1 MPRNPISHKTCRGQ
15 MLRDLI
21 SQRKNLLGRNDILSG
36 EVLART
42 QLSTKQTRPSRGYHL
57 HYRPPL
63 LYLPTSIHYVYTS
76 ARLEMQTLASGAIH
90 ILFEDGLIPANLVL
104 ISTRLLITFV
114 VAYRL
119 RYTTYTRV
127 PDLKCKL
134 LLAGLFT
141 SSLRT
146 A

>member
-1 MPRNPISHKTCRGQ
+1 
-15 MLRDLI
+15 
-21 SQRKNLLGRNDILSG
+21 
-36 EVLART
+36 
-42 QLSTKQTRPSRGYHL
+42 
-57 HYRPPL
+57 
-63 LYLPTSIHYVYTS
+63 
-76 ARLEMQTLASGAIH
+76 MQTLASGAIY

-114 VAYRL
+114 VAFFLCAYRL

-141 SSLRT
+141 SFLRT